1 MTIKEAK
8 IKQNELAEKIDELRV
23 YLARGSKYIDLKESV
38 SKNVK
43 RLYDGWEKFVNGFK
57 NGILPP
63 SKKIDV
69 KTNIGDQQQ
78 DILDTPEQKKI
89 NDFLSQIK
97 EKQKSIDMNLF
108 KEVFGFDGFDFTQFK
123 KSW

>member
-1 MTIKEAK
+1 M
-8 IKQNELAEKIDELRV
+8 
-23 YLARGSKYIDLKESV
+23 
-38 SKNVK
+38 
-43 RLYDGWEKFVNGFK
+43 
-57 NGILPP
+57 PP

-69 KTNIGDQQQ
+69 KTNIGDQQP

-108 KEVFGFDGFDFTQFK
+108 KKFLVLMVLTLRNLKRVDSYNQEAFLIEDFGDRI
-123 KSW
+123 